1 MVNRLL
7 VWAGENSRLER
18 VANTNSLA
26 AKMVHRYV
34 AGPTL
39 EDAVAAAVEL
49 NGQGIRGILDL
60 LGEAVTDLTGAS
72 QATQQ
77 YLEAVQIIAD
87 RGIDATV
94 SLKLTQLDLLLD
106 RATCVA
112 NLTKVLDRGRE
123 VGVGV
128 EIDME
133 QSDVVGDTLEVYR
146 EAAAT
151 YPDTRLAIQ
160 ACLRRTPEDLDT
172 LAALRP
178 RIRLVKGAY
187 AEPIDRALRS
197 KKEITAEY
205 QHLSE
210 WLLKNGTLPAF
221 GTHDDACIDFA
232 IKAAHRL
239 GLGQRDF
246 EIQFLYGIRRDLQH
260 DLADKG
266 YRVGVY
272 IPFGSAWYP
281 YLMRRMAE
289 RPANLLFFLRAAA
302 GR

>member
-7 VWAGENSRLER
+7 VWAGGNSRLENI
-18 VANTNSLA
+18 ANTNSLA

-34 AGPTL
+34 AGPAL
-39 EDAVAAAVEL
+39 EDGVAAAVQL
-49 NGQGIRGILDL
+49 NGQGIRGVLDL

-72 QATQQ
+72 EATKQ
-77 YLEAVQIIAD
+77 YLQAVETIAD

-94 SLKLTQLDLLLD
+94 SLKLTQLGLLID
-106 RATCVA
+106 REACVTNLAT
-112 NLTKVLDRGRE
+112 VLDRGQD

-133 QSDVVGDTLEVYR
+133 QSDVVGDTIEVYR
-146 EAAAT
+146 DAAAT
-151 YPDTRLAIQ
+151 HPDTRLAMQ
-160 ACLRRTPEDLDT
+160 ACLRRTPEDLDS
-172 LAALRP
+172 LAAFQP

-210 WLLKNGTLPAF
+210 WLLKHGKLPAF

-232 IKAAHRL
+232 IKAANRL

-246 EIQFLYGIRRDLQH
+246 EIQLLYGIRRDRQH
-260 DLADKG
+260 DLADRG

-289 RPANLLFFLRAAA
+289 RPANLLFFLRAAV

>member
-7 VWAGENSRLER
+7 VWAGGNSRLEGI
-18 VANTNSLA
+18 ANTNSLA

-34 AGPTL
+34 AGPAL
-39 EDAVAAAVEL
+39 EDGVAAAVQL
-49 NGQGIRGILDL
+49 NSQGIRGVLDL
-60 LGEAVTDLTGAS
+60 LGEAVTDLAGAS
-72 QATQQ
+72 EATKQ
-77 YLEAVQIIAD
+77 YLEAIETIAD

-94 SLKLTQLDLLLD
+94 SLKLTQLGLLID
-106 RATCVA
+106 REACVA
-112 NLTKVLDRGRE
+112 NLATVLDRGRD

-128 EIDME
+128 EVDME
-133 QSDVVGDTLEVYR
+133 QSDVVGDTIEVYR
-146 EAAAT
+146 DAAAT
-151 YPDTRLAIQ
+151 HPDTRLAMQ
-160 ACLRRTPEDLDT
+160 ACLRRTPEDLDSLT
-172 LAALRP
+172 ELQP

-187 AEPIDRALRS
+187 AEPIDRALRT

-210 WLLKNGTLPAF
+210 WLLKHGKLPAF
-221 GTHDDACIDFA
+221 GTHDTACIDYA
-232 IKAAHRL
+232 IKAANRL

-246 EIQFLYGIRRDLQH
+246 EIQLLYGIRRDLQH
-260 DLADKG
+260 DLADRG

-289 RPANLLFFLRAAA
+289 RPANLLFFLRAAL

>member
-7 VWAGENSRLER
+7 VWAGGNSRLEGI
-18 VANTNSLA
+18 ANTNSLA
-26 AKMVHRYV
+26 AKIVHRYV
-34 AGPTL
+34 AGPAL
-39 EDAVAAAVEL
+39 EDGVAAAVQL
-49 NGQGIRGILDL
+49 NGQGIRGVLDL
-60 LGEAVTDLTGAS
+60 LGEAVTDLSGAS
-72 QATQQ
+72 EATKQ
-77 YLEAVQIIAD
+77 YLQAVETIAD

-94 SLKLTQLDLLLD
+94 SLKLTQLGLLID
-106 RATCVA
+106 REACEA
-112 NLTKVLDRGRE
+112 NLATVLDRGRD

-128 EIDME
+128 EVDME
-133 QSDVVGDTLEVYR
+133 QSDVVGDTIEVYR
-146 EAAAT
+146 DAAAT
-151 YPDTRLAIQ
+151 HPDTRLAMQ
-160 ACLRRTPEDLDT
+160 ACLRRTPEDLDSLT
-172 LAALRP
+172 ALQP

-210 WLLKNGTLPAF
+210 WLLKHGKLPAF
-221 GTHDDACIDFA
+221 GTHDTACIDFA
-232 IKAAHRL
+232 IKAANRL

-246 EIQFLYGIRRDLQH
+246 EIQLLYGIRRDLQH
-260 DLADKG
+260 DLADRG

-289 RPANLLFFLRAAA
+289 RPANLLFFLRAAI

>member
-7 VWAGENSRLER
+7 VWAGGNSRLEGI
-18 VANTNSLA
+18 ANTNSLA

-34 AGPTL
+34 AGPAL
-39 EDAVAAAVEL
+39 EDGVAAAVQL
-49 NGQGIRGILDL
+49 NSQGIRGVLDL
-60 LGEAVTDLTGAS
+60 LGEAVTDLTGAGE
-72 QATQQ
+72 ATKQ
-77 YLEAVQIIAD
+77 YLQAVETIAD

-94 SLKLTQLDLLLD
+94 SLKLTQLGLLID
-106 RATCVA
+106 REACVA
-112 NLTKVLDRGRE
+112 NLATVLDRGRD

-128 EIDME
+128 EVDME
-133 QSDVVGDTLEVYR
+133 QSDVVGDTIEVYR
-146 EAAAT
+146 DAAAT
-151 YPDTRLAIQ
+151 HPDTRLAMQ
-160 ACLRRTPEDLDT
+160 ACLRRTPEDLDSLT
-172 LAALRP
+172 ALQP

-187 AEPIDRALRS
+187 AEPIDRALRT

-210 WLLKNGTLPAF
+210 WLLKHGKLPAF
-221 GTHDDACIDFA
+221 GTHDTACIDFA
-232 IKAAHRL
+232 IKAANRL

-246 EIQFLYGIRRDLQH
+246 EIQLLYGIRRDLQH
-260 DLADKG
+260 DLADRG

-289 RPANLLFFLRAAA
+289 RPANLLFFLRAAL

>member
-7 VWAGENSRLER
+7 VWAGGNSRLEGI
-18 VANTNSLA
+18 ANTNSLA

-34 AGPTL
+34 AGPAL
-39 EDAVAAAVEL
+39 EDGVAAAVQL
-49 NGQGIRGILDL
+49 NSQGIRGVLDL
-60 LGEAVTDLTGAS
+60 LGEAVTDLTGAGE
-72 QATQQ
+72 ATKQ
-77 YLEAVQIIAD
+77 YLQAVETIAD

-94 SLKLTQLDLLLD
+94 SLKLTQLGLLID
-106 RATCVA
+106 REACVA
-112 NLTKVLDRGRE
+112 NLATVLDRGRD

-128 EIDME
+128 EVDME
-133 QSDVVGDTLEVYR
+133 QSDVVGDTIEVYR
-146 EAAAT
+146 DAAAT
-151 YPDTRLAIQ
+151 HPDTRLAMQ
-160 ACLRRTPEDLDT
+160 ACLRRTPEDLDSLT
-172 LAALRP
+172 ELQP

-187 AEPIDRALRS
+187 AEPIDRALRT

-210 WLLKNGTLPAF
+210 WLLKHGKLPAF
-221 GTHDDACIDFA
+221 GTHDTACIDYA
-232 IKAAHRL
+232 IKAANRL

-246 EIQFLYGIRRDLQH
+246 EIQLLYGIRRDLQH
-260 DLADKG
+260 DLADRG

-289 RPANLLFFLRAAA
+289 RPANLLFFLRAAL

>member
-7 VWAGENSRLER
+7 VWAAENPSLER
-18 VANTNSLA
+18 VVNTNSLVG
-26 AKMVHRYV
+26 KMAHRYV
-34 AGPTL
+34 AGPAL
-39 EDAVAAAVEL
+39 SDAVTAAAEL
-49 NGQGIRGILDL
+49 NGHGIRGILDL
-60 LGEAVTDLTGAS
+60 LGEGVTDLTGAS
-72 QATQQ
+72 QAAQQ
-77 YLEAVQIIAD
+77 YLQAVETIAD

-94 SLKLTQLDLLLD
+94 SLKLTQLGLSID
-106 RATCVA
+106 RQACMA
-112 NLTKVLDRGRE
+112 NLATVLDRGRD

-133 QSDVVGDTLEVYR
+133 QSEVVGDTIEVYR
-146 EAAAT
+146 DAAEKH
-151 YPDTRLAIQ
+151 PDTRLAIQ
-160 ACLRRTPEDLDT
+160 ACLRRTPEDLDSLT
-172 LAALRP
+172 ALQP

-187 AEPIDRALRS
+187 AEPIDRALQS

-210 WLLKNGTLPAF
+210 WLLKHGKLPAF

-232 IKAAHRL
+232 IKAANRL

-246 EIQFLYGIRRDLQH
+246 EIQLLYGIRRDLQH

-289 RPANLLFFLRAAA
+289 RPANLLFFLRAAV

>member
-7 VWAGENSRLER
+7 VWAGGNTQLER

-26 AKMVHRYV
+26 AKMVNRYV
-34 AGPTL
+34 AGPAL
-39 EDAVAAAVEL
+39 KDGVAAAVQL
-49 NGQGIRGILDL
+49 NGHGIRGILDL
-60 LGEAVTDLTGAS
+60 LGEAVTDLAGAT
-72 QATQQ
+72 QATNQ
-77 YLEAVQIIAD
+77 YLEAVQTMAD
-87 RGIDATV
+87 RGINATV
-94 SLKLTQLDLLLD
+94 SLKLTQLGLLID
-106 RATCVA
+106 RQACVA
-112 NLTKVLDRGRE
+112 NLATVLDRGRD

-133 QSDVVGDTLEVYR
+133 QSDVVGETIEVYR
-146 EAAAT
+146 NAVIT
-151 YPDTRLAIQ
+151 HPNTRLAMQ
-160 ACLRRTPEDLDT
+160 ACLRRTPEDLDS
-172 LAALRP
+172 LAALQP

-187 AEPIDRALRS
+187 AEPIERAVRS

-210 WLLKNGTLPAF
+210 WLLKHGKLPAF

-232 IKAAHRL
+232 IKTANRL

-246 EIQFLYGIRRDLQH
+246 EIQLLYGIRRDLQQ
-260 DLADKG
+260 DLADRG

-289 RPANLLFFLRAAA
+289 RPANLLFFLRAAV

>member
-7 VWAGENSRLER
+7 VWAGGNSRLENI
-18 VANTNSLA
+18 ANTNSLA

-34 AGPTL
+34 AGPAL
-39 EDAVAAAVEL
+39 EDGVAAAVQL
-49 NGQGIRGILDL
+49 NGQGIRGVLDL

-72 QATQQ
+72 EATKQ
-77 YLEAVQIIAD
+77 YLQAVETIAD

-94 SLKLTQLDLLLD
+94 SLKLTQLGLLID
-106 RATCVA
+106 REACVTNLAT
-112 NLTKVLDRGRE
+112 VLDRGQD

-133 QSDVVGDTLEVYR
+133 QSDVVGDTIEVYR
-146 EAAAT
+146 DAAAT
-151 YPDTRLAIQ
+151 HPDTRLAMQ
-160 ACLRRTPEDLDT
+160 ACLRRTPEDLDS
-172 LAALRP
+172 LAALQP

-210 WLLKNGTLPAF
+210 WLLKHGKLPAF

-232 IKAAHRL
+232 IKAANRL

-246 EIQFLYGIRRDLQH
+246 EIQLLYGIRRDRQH
-260 DLADKG
+260 DLADRG

-289 RPANLLFFLRAAA
+289 RPANLLFFLRAAV

>member
-7 VWAGENSRLER
+7 VWAGGNTQLER

-26 AKMVHRYV
+26 AKMVNRYV
-34 AGPTL
+34 AGPAL
-39 EDAVAAAVEL
+39 KDGVAAAVQL
-49 NGQGIRGILDL
+49 NGHGIRGILDL
-60 LGEAVTDLTGAS
+60 LGEAVTDLAGAT
-72 QATQQ
+72 QATNQ
-77 YLEAVQIIAD
+77 YLEAVQTMAD
-87 RGIDATV
+87 RGINATV
-94 SLKLTQLDLLLD
+94 SLKLTQLGLLID
-106 RATCVA
+106 RQACVA
-112 NLTKVLDRGRE
+112 NLATVLDRGRD

-133 QSDVVGDTLEVYR
+133 QSDVVGETIEVYR
-146 EAAAT
+146 NAVIT
-151 YPDTRLAIQ
+151 HPNTRLAMQ
-160 ACLRRTPEDLDT
+160 ACLRRTPEDLDS
-172 LAALRP
+172 LAALQP

-187 AEPIDRALRS
+187 AEPIERAVRS

-210 WLLKNGTLPAF
+210 WLLKHGKLPGF

-232 IKAAHRL
+232 IKTANRL

-246 EIQFLYGIRRDLQH
+246 EIQLLYGIRRDLQQ
-260 DLADKG
+260 DLADRG

-289 RPANLLFFLRAAA
+289 RPANLLFFLRAAV

>member
-7 VWAGENSRLER
+7 VWAGGNSRLER

-26 AKMVHRYV
+26 GKMVHRYV
-34 AGPTL
+34 AGPAL
-39 EDAVAAAVEL
+39 EDGVAAAIQL
-49 NGQGIRGILDL
+49 NGHGIRGILDL
-60 LGEAVTDLTGAS
+60 LGEAVTDLAGAS
-72 QATQQ
+72 QATNQ
-77 YLEAVQIIAD
+77 YLEAVQTIAD

-94 SLKLTQLDLLLD
+94 SLKLTQLGLLID
-106 RATCVA
+106 REACVA
-112 NLTKVLDRGRE
+112 NLATVLNRGRD

-133 QSDVVGDTLEVYR
+133 QSDVVAETIEVYR
-146 EAAAT
+146 NAVIT
-151 YPDTRLAIQ
+151 HPDTRLAMQ
-160 ACLRRTPEDLDT
+160 ACLRRTPEDLDS
-172 LAALRP
+172 LAALQP

-210 WLLKNGTLPAF
+210 WLLKHGKLPAF
-221 GTHDDACIDFA
+221 GTHDDTCIDSG
-232 IKAAHRL
+232 IKTANRL

-246 EIQFLYGIRRDLQH
+246 EIQLLYGIRRDLQQ
-260 DLADKG
+260 DLADRG

-289 RPANLLFFLRAAA
+289 RPANLLFFLRAAV

>member
-7 VWAGENSRLER
+7 VWAGGNSRLEG
-18 VANTNSLA
+18 VVNTNSLV

-34 AGPTL
+34 AGPAL
-39 EDAVAAAVEL
+39 EDGVAAAVQL
-49 NGQGIRGILDL
+49 NGQRIRGILDL
-60 LGEAVTDLTGAS
+60 LGEAVTDLTGAT
-72 QATQQ
+72 QATHQ
-77 YLEAVQIIAD
+77 YLQAVETIAD

-94 SLKLTQLDLLLD
+94 SLKLTQLGLSID
-106 RATCVA
+106 REACVA
-112 NLTKVLDRGRE
+112 NLATVLDRGRD

-133 QSDVVGDTLEVYR
+133 QSDVVGDTIEVYR
-146 EAAAT
+146 DAAT
-151 YPDTRLAIQ
+151 RHPDTRLAIQ
-160 ACLRRTPEDLDT
+160 ACLRRTPEDLDS
-172 LAALRP
+172 LAALQP

-210 WLLKNGTLPAF
+210 WLLQHGKLPAF
-221 GTHDDACIDFA
+221 GTHDDGCIDFA
-232 IKAAHRL
+232 IKAASRL

-246 EIQFLYGIRRDLQH
+246 EIQLLYGIRRDLQQ

-289 RPANLLFFLRAAA
+289 RPANLLFFLRAAV

>member
-7 VWAGENSRLER
+7 VWAGGNSRLENI
-18 VANTNSLA
+18 ANTNSLA

-34 AGPTL
+34 AGPAL
-39 EDAVAAAVEL
+39 EDGVAAAVQL
-49 NGQGIRGILDL
+49 NGQGIRGVLDL

-72 QATQQ
+72 EATKQ
-77 YLEAVQIIAD
+77 YLQAVETIAD

-94 SLKLTQLDLLLD
+94 SLKLTQLGLLID
-106 RATCVA
+106 REACVTNLAT
-112 NLTKVLDRGRE
+112 VLDRGQD

-133 QSDVVGDTLEVYR
+133 QSDVVGDTIEVYR
-146 EAAAT
+146 DAAAT
-151 YPDTRLAIQ
+151 HPDTRLAMQ
-160 ACLRRTPEDLDT
+160 ACLRRTPEDLDS
-172 LAALRP
+172 LAALQP

-210 WLLKNGTLPAF
+210 WMLKHGKLPAF

-232 IKAAHRL
+232 IKAANRL

-246 EIQFLYGIRRDLQH
+246 EIQLLYGIRRDRQH
-260 DLADKG
+260 DLADRG

-289 RPANLLFFLRAAA
+289 RPANLLFFLRAAV

>member
-77 YLEAVQIIAD
+77 YLEAVQTIAD

-146 EAAAT
+146 EVAAT
-151 YPDTRLAIQ
+151 HPDTRLAIQ

>member
-7 VWAGENSRLER
+7 VWAGGNSRLEGI
-18 VANTNSLA
+18 ANTNSLA

-34 AGPTL
+34 AGPAL
-39 EDAVAAAVEL
+39 EDGIAAAVQL
-49 NGQGIRGILDL
+49 NGQGIRGVLDL

-72 QATQQ
+72 EATKQ
-77 YLEAVQIIAD
+77 YLQAVETIAD

-94 SLKLTQLDLLLD
+94 SLKLTQLGLLID
-106 RATCVA
+106 REACVTNLAT
-112 NLTKVLDRGRE
+112 VLDRGRDA
-123 VGVGV
+123 GVGV
-128 EIDME
+128 EVDME
-133 QSDVVGDTLEVYR
+133 QSDVVGDTIEVYR
-146 EAAAT
+146 DAAAT
-151 YPDTRLAIQ
+151 HPDTRLAMQ
-160 ACLRRTPEDLDT
+160 ACLRRTPEDLDS
-172 LAALRP
+172 LIALQP

-210 WLLKNGTLPAF
+210 WLLKHGKLPAF

-232 IKAAHRL
+232 IKAANRL

-246 EIQFLYGIRRDLQH
+246 EIQLLYGIRRDLQH

-289 RPANLLFFLRAAA
+289 RPANLLFFLRAAV

>member
-7 VWAGENSRLER
+7 VWAGGNSRLEGI
-18 VANTNSLA
+18 ANTNSLA

-34 AGPTL
+34 AGPAL
-39 EDAVAAAVEL
+39 EDGVAAAVQL
-49 NGQGIRGILDL
+49 NSQGIRGVLDL
-60 LGEAVTDLTGAS
+60 LGEAVTDLAGAS
-72 QATQQ
+72 EATKQ
-77 YLEAVQIIAD
+77 YLEAIETIAD

-94 SLKLTQLDLLLD
+94 SLKLTQLGLLID
-106 RATCVA
+106 REACVA
-112 NLTKVLDRGRE
+112 NLATVLDRGRD

-128 EIDME
+128 EVDME
-133 QSDVVGDTLEVYR
+133 QSDVVGDTIEVYR
-146 EAAAT
+146 DAAAT
-151 YPDTRLAIQ
+151 HPDTRLAMQ
-160 ACLRRTPEDLDT
+160 VCLRRTPEDLDSLT
-172 LAALRP
+172 ELQP

-187 AEPIDRALRS
+187 AEPIDRALRT

-210 WLLKNGTLPAF
+210 WLLKHGKLPAF
-221 GTHDDACIDFA
+221 GTHDTACIDYA
-232 IKAAHRL
+232 IKAANRL

-246 EIQFLYGIRRDLQH
+246 EIQLLYGIRRDLQH
-260 DLADKG
+260 DLADRG

-289 RPANLLFFLRAAA
+289 RPANLLFFLRAAL

>member
-34 AGPTL
+34 AGPAL
-39 EDAVAAAVEL
+39 EDGVAAAVEL
-49 NGQGIRGILDL
+49 NGEGIRGILDL
-60 LGEAVTDLTGAS
+60 LGEAVTDLSGAS
-72 QATQQ
+72 QATNQ
-77 YLEAVQIIAD
+77 YLEAVQTIAD
-87 RGIDATV
+87 RGIDSTV
-94 SLKLTQLDLLLD
+94 SLKLTQLGLLIN
-106 RATCVA
+106 REACVA
-112 NLTKVLDRGRE
+112 NLATVLDRGQE

-133 QSDVVGDTLEVYR
+133 QSDVAGDTIEVYR

-151 YPDTRLAIQ
+151 HPGTRLAIQ
-160 ACLRRTPEDLDT
+160 AYLRRTPEDLDS
-172 LAALRP
+172 LEALQP

-210 WLLKNGTLPAF
+210 WLLKHGALPAF

-232 IKAAHRL
+232 MKAAYRL

-246 EIQFLYGIRRDLQH
+246 EIQLLYGIRRDLQH

-266 YRVGVY
+266 YRGGVY

-289 RPANLLFFLRAAA
+289 RPANLLVFLRAAV

>member
-7 VWAGENSRLER
+7 VWAGGNSRLENI
-18 VANTNSLA
+18 ANTNSLA

-34 AGPTL
+34 AGPAL
-39 EDAVAAAVEL
+39 EDGVAAAVQL
-49 NGQGIRGILDL
+49 NGQGIRGVLDL

-72 QATQQ
+72 EATKQ
-77 YLEAVQIIAD
+77 YLQAVETIAD

-94 SLKLTQLDLLLD
+94 SLKLTQLGLLID
-106 RATCVA
+106 REACVTNLAT
-112 NLTKVLDRGRE
+112 VLDRGQD

-133 QSDVVGDTLEVYR
+133 QSDVVGDTIEVYR
-146 EAAAT
+146 DAAAT
-151 YPDTRLAIQ
+151 HPDTRLAMQ
-160 ACLRRTPEDLDT
+160 ACLRRTPEDLDS
-172 LAALRP
+172 LAALQP

-210 WLLKNGTLPAF
+210 WMLKHGKLPAF

-232 IKAAHRL
+232 IKAANRL
-239 GLGQRDF
+239 GRGQRDF
-246 EIQFLYGIRRDLQH
+246 EIQLLYGIRRDRQH
-260 DLADKG
+260 DLADRG

-289 RPANLLFFLRAAA
+289 RPANLLFFLRAAV

>member
-18 VANTNSLA
+18 VANTNSLV
-26 AKMVHRYV
+26 AKVVHRYV
-34 AGPTL
+34 AGPAL
-39 EDAVAAAVEL
+39 EDGVTAAVQL

-72 QATQQ
+72 QATKQ
-77 YLEAVQIIAD
+77 YLQAVETIAD
-87 RGIDATV
+87 HGIDATV
-94 SLKLTQLDLLLD
+94 SLKLTQLGLLID
-106 RATCVA
+106 REACVTNLAT
-112 NLTKVLDRGRE
+112 VLDRGRD

-128 EIDME
+128 EVDME
-133 QSDVVGDTLEVYR
+133 QSDVVGDTIEVYR
-146 EAAAT
+146 DAAAT
-151 YPDTRLAIQ
+151 HPDTRLAIQ
-160 ACLRRTPEDLDT
+160 ACLRRTPEDLDS
-172 LAALRP
+172 LSSLQP

-197 KKEITAEY
+197 AKEITAEY

-210 WLLKNGTLPAF
+210 WLLKHGKLPAF
-221 GTHDDACIDFA
+221 GTHDDTCIDFA
-232 IKAAHRL
+232 IKAANRL

-246 EIQFLYGIRRDLQH
+246 EIQLLYGIRRNLQH

-281 YLMRRMAE
+281 NLMRRMAE
-289 RPANLLFFLRAAA
+289 RPANLVFFLRAAV

>member
-1 MVNRLL
+1 MVNQLL
-7 VWAGENSRLER
+7 VWAGGNSRLEGI
-18 VANTNSLA
+18 ANTNSLA
-26 AKMVHRYV
+26 ARMVHRYV
-34 AGPTL
+34 AGPAL
-39 EDAVAAAVEL
+39 EDGVAAAVQL
-49 NGQGIRGILDL
+49 NGQGIRGVLDL
-60 LGEAVTDLTGAS
+60 LGEAVTDLSGAS
-72 QATQQ
+72 EATKQ
-77 YLEAVQIIAD
+77 YLEAIETIAE

-94 SLKLTQLDLLLD
+94 SLKLTQLGLLID
-106 RATCVA
+106 REVCVTNLAT
-112 NLTKVLDRGRE
+112 VLDRGRD

-128 EIDME
+128 EVDME
-133 QSDVVGDTLEVYR
+133 QSDVVGDTIEVYR
-146 EAAAT
+146 DAAAT
-151 YPDTRLAIQ
+151 HPDTRLAMQ
-160 ACLRRTPEDLDT
+160 ACLRRTPEDLDSLT
-172 LAALRP
+172 ALQP

-210 WLLKNGTLPAF
+210 WLLKHGKLPAF
-221 GTHDDACIDFA
+221 GTHDTACIDYA
-232 IKAAHRL
+232 IKAANRL

-246 EIQFLYGIRRDLQH
+246 EIQLLYGIRRDLQH
-260 DLADKG
+260 DLADRG

-289 RPANLLFFLRAAA
+289 RPANLLFFLRAAI

>member
-7 VWAGENSRLER
+7 VWAGGNSRLER
-18 VANTNSLA
+18 IANTNSLA
-26 AKMVHRYV
+26 AKIVHRYV
-34 AGPTL
+34 AGPAL
-39 EDAVAAAVEL
+39 EDGVAAAVQL
-49 NGQGIRGILDL
+49 NGQGIRGVLDL

-72 QATQQ
+72 EATKQ
-77 YLEAVQIIAD
+77 YLQAVETIAE

-94 SLKLTQLDLLLD
+94 SLKLTQLGLLID
-106 RATCVA
+106 REACVTNLAT
-112 NLTKVLDRGRE
+112 VLDRGRD

-133 QSDVVGDTLEVYR
+133 QSDVVGETIEVYR
-146 EAAAT
+146 DAAAAH
-151 YPDTRLAIQ
+151 PDTRLAMQ
-160 ACLRRTPEDLDT
+160 ACLRRTPEDLDS
-172 LAALRP
+172 LAALQP

-197 KKEITAEY
+197 RKEITAEY

-210 WLLKNGTLPAF
+210 WLLKHGKLPAF

-232 IKAAHRL
+232 IKAANRL

-246 EIQFLYGIRRDLQH
+246 EIQLLYGIRRDLQH
-260 DLADKG
+260 DLADRG

-289 RPANLLFFLRAAA
+289 RPANLLFFLRAAV

>member
-7 VWAGENSRLER
+7 VWAGGNSRLEGI
-18 VANTNSLA
+18 ANTNSLA
-26 AKMVHRYV
+26 AKIVHRYV
-34 AGPTL
+34 AGPAL
-39 EDAVAAAVEL
+39 EDGVAAAVHL
-49 NGQGIRGILDL
+49 NGQGIRGVLDL
-60 LGEAVTDLTGAS
+60 LGEAVTDLSGAS
-72 QATQQ
+72 EATKQ
-77 YLEAVQIIAD
+77 YLQAVETIAD

-94 SLKLTQLDLLLD
+94 SLKLTQLGLLID
-106 RATCVA
+106 REACEA
-112 NLTKVLDRGRE
+112 NLGTVLDRGRD

-128 EIDME
+128 EVDME
-133 QSDVVGDTLEVYR
+133 QSDVVGDTIEVYR
-146 EAAAT
+146 DAAAT
-151 YPDTRLAIQ
+151 HPDTRLAMQ
-160 ACLRRTPEDLDT
+160 ACLRRTPEDLDSLT
-172 LAALRP
+172 ALQP

-210 WLLKNGTLPAF
+210 WLLKHGKLPAF
-221 GTHDDACIDFA
+221 GTHDTACIDFA
-232 IKAAHRL
+232 IKAANRL

-246 EIQFLYGIRRDLQH
+246 EIQLLYGIRRDLQH
-260 DLADKG
+260 DLADRG

-289 RPANLLFFLRAAA
+289 RPANLLFFLRAAI

>member
-7 VWAGENSRLER
+7 VWAGGNTQLER
-18 VANTNSLA
+18 MANTNSLA

-34 AGPTL
+34 AGPAL
-39 EDAVAAAVEL
+39 EAGVAAAVQL
-49 NGQGIRGILDL
+49 NGHGIRGILDL
-60 LGEAVTDLTGAS
+60 LGEAVTDLAGAA

-77 YLEAVQIIAD
+77 YLEAVQTIAD
-87 RGIDATV
+87 RGIDSTV
-94 SLKLTQLDLLLD
+94 SLKLTQLGLMID
-106 RATCVA
+106 RGACVA
-112 NLTKVLDRGRE
+112 NLATVLDRGRD

-133 QSDVVGDTLEVYR
+133 QSDVVGETIQVYR
-146 EAAAT
+146 DGAAR
-151 YPDTRLAIQ
+151 YPDTRLAMQ
-160 ACLRRTPEDLDT
+160 ACLRRTPEDLDS
-172 LAALRP
+172 LAELQP

-205 QHLSE
+205 QHLTE
-210 WLLKNGTLPAF
+210 WLLKYGKLPAF
-221 GTHDDACIDFA
+221 GTHDHACIDLA
-232 IKAAHRL
+232 IRAANRL
-239 GLGQRDF
+239 GLGKRDF
-246 EIQFLYGIRRDLQH
+246 EIQLLYGIRRDLQQ
-260 DLADKG
+260 DLADRG

-289 RPANLLFFLRAAA
+289 RPANLLFFLRAAV
-302 GR
+302 GH

>member
-7 VWAGENSRLER
+7 VWAGGNSQLQR
-18 VANTNSLA
+18 VVNTNPMA

-34 AGPTL
+34 AGPAL
-39 EDAVAAAVEL
+39 EDGVAAAVQL
-49 NGQGIRGILDL
+49 NSYGIRGILDL
-60 LGEAVTDLTGAS
+60 LGEAVTDLTGAKDATS
-72 QATQQ
+72 AYLQAVDT
-77 YLEAVQIIAD
+77 IAD

-94 SLKLTQLDLLLD
+94 SLKLTQLGLSIDREACVGNLNTVLD
-106 RATCVA
+106 RAR
-112 NLTKVLDRGRE
+112 D

-128 EIDME
+128 EVDME
-133 QSDVVGDTLEVYR
+133 QSDVVTDTIEVFR
-146 EAAAT
+146 DAAAT
-151 YPDTRLAIQ
+151 HPDTRMAIQ
-160 ACLRRTPEDLDT
+160 ACLRRTPEDLDSM
-172 LAALRP
+172 ADLRP

-210 WLLKNGTLPAF
+210 WLLKHGTMPAF
-221 GTHDDACIDFA
+221 GTHDDACIGFA
-232 IKAAHRL
+232 MKAANRL
-239 GLGQRDF
+239 GLGQRDY
-246 EIQFLYGIRRDLQH
+246 EIQLLYGIRRDLQH

-289 RPANLLFFLRAAA
+289 RPANLLFFLRAAV

>member
-7 VWAGENSRLER
+7 VWAGENSRLEQ
-18 VANTNSLA
+18 VANTNSLVG
-26 AKMVHRYV
+26 KVVHRYV
-34 AGPTL
+34 AGPAL
-39 EDAVAAAVEL
+39 EDGVAAAVQL

-60 LGEAVTDLTGAS
+60 LGEAVTDLTGAN

-77 YLEAVQIIAD
+77 YLEAVQTIAD

-94 SLKLTQLDLLLD
+94 SLKLTQLGLSID
-106 RATCVA
+106 REACVA
-112 NLTKVLDRGRE
+112 NLATVLDRGRD

-133 QSDVVGDTLEVYR
+133 QSDVVGDTIEVYR
-146 EAAAT
+146 DAAVT
-151 YPDTRLAIQ
+151 HPDTRLAMQ
-160 ACLRRTPEDLDT
+160 ACLRRTPEDLDS
-172 LAALRP
+172 LAALQP

-205 QHLSE
+205 KHLSE
-210 WLLKNGTLPAF
+210 WLLKHGKRPAF

-232 IKAAHRL
+232 IKAANRL

-246 EIQFLYGIRRDLQH
+246 EIQLLYGIRRDLQH

-281 YLMRRMAE
+281 YLTRRMAE
-289 RPANLLFFLRAAA
+289 RPANLLFFLRAAV

>member
-7 VWAGENSRLER
+7 VWAGGNPRLER
-18 VANTNSLA
+18 VANTNSMA
-26 AKMVHRYV
+26 GKMVHRYV
-34 AGPTL
+34 AGPAP
-39 EDAVAAAVEL
+39 EDGIAAAVQL

-77 YLEAVQIIAD
+77 YLEAVQTIAD

-94 SLKLTQLDLLLD
+94 SLKLTQLGLSID
-106 RATCVA
+106 REACVGNLAT
-112 NLTKVLDRGRE
+112 VLEGGRD

-133 QSDVVGDTLEVYR
+133 ESDVVGDTIEVYR
-146 EAAAT
+146 DAVAT
-151 YPDTRLAIQ
+151 HPDTRLAMQ
-160 ACLRRTPEDLDT
+160 ACLRRTPQDLDS
-172 LAALRP
+172 LISLRP

-205 QHLSE
+205 QHLTE
-210 WLLKNGTLPAF
+210 WLLTHGELPAF

-232 IKAAHRL
+232 IKAANRL

-246 EIQFLYGIRRDLQH
+246 EIQLLYGIRRDLQH
-260 DLADKG
+260 DLADRG
-266 YRVGVY
+266 YRVAVY

-289 RPANLLFFLRAAA
+289 RPANLLFFLRAAV

>member
-1 MVNRLL
+1 VN
-7 VWAGENSRLER
+7 
-18 VANTNSLA
+18 
-26 AKMVHRYV
+26 RYV
-34 AGPTL
+34 AGPAL
-39 EDAVAAAVEL
+39 KDGVAAAVQL
-49 NGQGIRGILDL
+49 NGHGIRGILDL
-60 LGEAVTDLTGAS
+60 LGEAVTDLAGAS
-72 QATQQ
+72 QATNQ
-77 YLEAVQIIAD
+77 YLEAVQTMAD
-87 RGIDATV
+87 RGINATV
-94 SLKLTQLDLLLD
+94 SLKLTQLGLLID
-106 RATCVA
+106 RQACVA
-112 NLTKVLDRGRE
+112 NLATVLDRGRD

-133 QSDVVGDTLEVYR
+133 QSDVVGETIEVYR
-146 EAAAT
+146 NAVIT
-151 YPDTRLAIQ
+151 HPNTRLAMQ
-160 ACLRRTPEDLDT
+160 ACLRRTPEDLDS
-172 LAALRP
+172 LAALQP

-187 AEPIDRALRS
+187 AEPIDRAVRS

-210 WLLKNGTLPAF
+210 WLLKHGKLPAF

-232 IKAAHRL
+232 IKTANRL

-246 EIQFLYGIRRDLQH
+246 EIQLLYGIRRDLQQ
-260 DLADKG
+260 DLADRG

-289 RPANLLFFLRAAA
+289 RPANLLFFLRAAV

>member
-7 VWAGENSRLER
+7 VWAGGNSRLEGI
-18 VANTNSLA
+18 ANTNSLA

-34 AGPTL
+34 AGPAL
-39 EDAVAAAVEL
+39 EDGVAAAVQL
-49 NGQGIRGILDL
+49 NGQGIRGVLDL

-72 QATQQ
+72 DATKQ
-77 YLEAVQIIAD
+77 YLQAVETIAD

-94 SLKLTQLDLLLD
+94 SLKLTQLGLLID
-106 RATCVA
+106 REACVS
-112 NLTKVLDRGRE
+112 NLAIVLDRGRD

-128 EIDME
+128 EVDME
-133 QSDVVGDTLEVYR
+133 QSDVVGDTIEVYR
-146 EAAAT
+146 DAAAT
-151 YPDTRLAIQ
+151 HPDTRLAMQ
-160 ACLRRTPEDLDT
+160 ACLRRTPSDLDSLT
-172 LAALRP
+172 ALQP

-210 WLLKNGTLPAF
+210 WLLKHGKLPAF
-221 GTHDDACIDFA
+221 GTHDTACIDFA
-232 IKAAHRL
+232 IKAANRL

-246 EIQFLYGIRRDLQH
+246 EIQLLYGIRRDLQH
-260 DLADKG
+260 DLADRG

-289 RPANLLFFLRAAA
+289 RPANLLFFLRAAV